1 MKKELLTNVEILHK
15 NGTIYNI
22 KATEKEI
29 KKALKE
35 YNNGEN
41 VLVVNGIDE
50 GYFFNMD
57 EVSIVNYKII
67 MNAEMAIRTI
77 LRERNIALSDK
88 NNLSIVE
95 VIKEARA
102 RYKESNL
109 SIKDLKDAYDNYFRD

>member
-109 SIKDLKDAYDNYFRD
+109 SISDLKNAYDDYFI